1 MQNLLANV
9 GLRMRIT
16 AALAI
21 ASAGTAGLVLVG
33 AIWIISGIVDR
44 ADERELRSHYE
55 ALQSQLVQESRRAA
69 AMSAVVAAMPQ
80 VQEAMAHDDRQALMS
95 FFGPGFASIKSNYGV
110 EQLQFHT
117 PPATSFL
124 RVHQQEKFGDDLS
137 SFRKTVVE
145 ANAKNSTVVGLE
157 GGVAGLGIR
166 GVVPVNLPD
175 RHLGTVEFGL
185 SFGQPFFEQFKK
197 ARGVDIAF
205 HLVTKEGGF
214 GTFGGTLAGTT
225 YFSTEEYRS
234 AIGGSFLVH
243 KGEHGTIPVA
253 SLLGPIVDFSGRP
266 IGAVEIAMDNSD
278 YVAMVRNGQL
288 LTTAIVGAALLIVC
302 LFGLLIARGIS
313 RPILRIT
320 DAMRE
325 LAEGRHDIE
334 LEGQEGRS
342 EVARMA
348 QAVLVFKE
356 NAIKVA
362 GIRTE
367 QERAKRE
374 ADEESRSTMAGL
386 ADRFEASVR
395 SVAETVSASAMD
407 MKSTAQSMSDAA
419 VQAKQQSNAVAK
431 ASQGTSAS
439 VQTVAAAAE
448 ELSSSIAEINRQ
460 VGNATQ
466 IMARATA
473 EREQTAST
481 VEGLASGAQ
490 KIGEV
495 VMLIE
500 SIASQTNLLALNATI
515 EAARAGEAGRG
526 FAVVATEVKALAT
539 QTARATEEIRGLVL
553 AIQDGTGE
561 AVEAIRRISE
571 TIANVSDISAS
582 IANAVSEQGT
592 ATAEIARSVQVAASG
607 TDQVVH
613 DISNVTSSVAITGAS
628 ADHVLRSADLVAK
641 QSEVL
646 LGEVQQFLVT
656 IRAA

>member
-1 MQNLLANV
+1 
-9 GLRMRIT
+9 
-16 AALAI
+16 
-21 ASAGTAGLVLVG
+21 
-33 AIWIISGIVDR
+33 
-44 ADERELRSHYE
+44 
-55 ALQSQLVQESRRAA
+55 
-69 AMSAVVAAMPQ
+69 
-80 VQEAMAHDDRQALMS
+80 
-95 FFGPGFASIKSNYGV
+95 
-110 EQLQFHT
+110 
-117 PPATSFL
+117 
-124 RVHQQEKFGDDLS
+124 
-137 SFRKTVVE
+137 
-145 ANAKNSTVVGLE
+145 
-157 GGVAGLGIR
+157 
-166 GVVPVNLPD
+166 
-175 RHLGTVEFGL
+175 
-185 SFGQPFFEQFKK
+185 
-197 ARGVDIAF
+197 
-205 HLVTKEGGF
+205 
-214 GTFGGTLAGTT
+214 
-225 YFSTEEYRS
+225 
-234 AIGGSFLVH
+234 
-243 KGEHGTIPVA
+243 
-253 SLLGPIVDFSGRP
+253 
-266 IGAVEIAMDNSD
+266 
-278 YVAMVRNGQL
+278 MVKNGQH
-288 LTTAIVGAALLIVC
+288 LTTGIVGAALLIAC

-334 LEGQEGRS
+334 LTGQEGRS

-348 QAVLVFKE
+348 QAVLVFRE

-374 ADEESRSTMAGL
+374 ADDEQRSTMASL

-419 VQAKQQSNAVAK
+419 VQAKQQSNAVAN

-473 EREQTAST
+473 ERERTEST
-481 VEGLASGAQ
+481 VEGLANGAQ
-490 KIGEV
+490 RIGEV

-526 FAVVATEVKALAT
+526 FAVVATEVKALAS
-539 QTARATEEIRGLVL
+539 QTAKATEEIRGLVSV
-553 AIQDGTGE
+553 IQNETGE

-571 TIANVSDISAS
+571 TIANVSGISAS

-607 TDQVVH
+607 TDQVAH
-613 DISNVTSSVAITGAS
+613 DITHVTSSVAIAGAS